1 MNRRAFFRTVGSG
14 AAAAAVVSSDV
25 FGRSATNDKLLA
37 TPQSIIGLANRDRL
51 KITSTLTPWVPS
63 VSQEWD
69 VTTINHLY
77 RRAGFGATLSEIA
90 AAKSKTPGAVV
101 DALLDNNLL
110 SGANLPAAP
119 RYSDQ
124 WLGKAPYLGSDYTQQ
139 QTQQSAYYSA
149 NMEIRRQWTVLMNA
163 PKTML
168 REKMS
173 LFWMNHFALEENK
186 VYYPQSMY
194 SYLDYFRKNTW
205 GNFKQMVKDVSISP
219 AMLIYLD
226 GQLNAGTAPN
236 ENYGRELMEL
246 FTLGPVDKDGN
257 PNYTEADIRAV
268 SHSLTGWIVDARAL
282 APNVLPAIYVTS
294 RHDSSFQKI
303 FDDTKRQYNLA
314 SSGATLDKDII
325 DHIFDSRG
333 DQLAWFICAKLY
345 QYLVYHDI
353 NGASERAI
361 IGAMATTFKSNNWE
375 IKPVLAELLK
385 SEHFFDAAN
394 IGAQLK
400 SPYDH
405 IVSMSRSVEITL
417 SELSCG
423 SLYYYTAAQAQ
434 ILLNPP
440 NVKGWPGYHSWIS
453 TTTLPYRNIMA
464 TQLVVSK
471 SLPAYGSDGYGN
483 SHTAVTLSDAEVLA
497 WGKQFTNYKGA
508 FDSML
513 AEMASFL
520 CAQVPGPKALAYVK
534 SKLPANTYEW
544 NTLDDSS
551 KIGPLRLMAKEIMLL
566 AEYQLY

>member
-25 FGRSATNDKLLA
+25 FGRNATQTELPA
-37 TPQSIIGLANRDRL
+37 TPRSIIGLATRDRL
-51 KITSTLTPWVPS
+51 KITSTLAPWAPTP
-63 VSQEWD
+63 SQPWD

-90 AAKSKTPGAVV
+90 AAQSKTPGAVV
-101 DALLDNNLL
+101 DALLDNSLL
-110 SGANLPAAP
+110 SGANLPPAP

-139 QTQQSAYYSA
+139 QTQQSAYSTA
-149 NMEIRRQWTVLMNA
+149 NMEIRRQWNTLMNA

-194 SYLDYFRKNTW
+194 SYLDYFRKNAW

-268 SHSLTGWIVDARAL
+268 SHSLTGWTVDATAP
-282 APNVLPAIYVTS
+282 APNVLPAKYVTS

-353 NGASERAI
+353 AGTSERAI
-361 IGAMATTFKSNNWE
+361 IGAMAATFKANNWE

-405 IVSMSRSVEITL
+405 VVGMSRAVGITL
-417 SELSCG
+417 DELSCG

-434 ILLNPP
+434 VLLSPP

-464 TQLVVSK
+464 TLLVVSK
-471 SLPAYGSDGYGN
+471 ALPAYGADGYGN
-483 SHTAVTLSDAEVLA
+483 NHTPVTLTDAQVLA
-497 WGKQFTNYKGA
+497 WGKQFVNYSGA
-508 FDSML
+508 FDAIL
-513 AEMASFL
+513 AEIASFL

-551 KIGPLRLMAKEIMLL
+551 KVGPLRLMAKEIMLL